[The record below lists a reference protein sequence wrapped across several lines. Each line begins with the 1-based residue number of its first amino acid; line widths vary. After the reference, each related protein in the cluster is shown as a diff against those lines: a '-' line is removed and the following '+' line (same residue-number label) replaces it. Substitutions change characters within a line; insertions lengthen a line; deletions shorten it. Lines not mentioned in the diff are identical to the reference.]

1 MFQATIRSLMCSS
14 KTKQTFKAMQY
25 SKRTYYT
32 DRKAAAVKGIDERTF
47 KFQNNVK
54 NVQKRDKKVNP

>member
-1 MFQATIRSLMCSS
+1 MCSS
-14 KTKQTFKAMQY
+14 KTEQTFKAMQY

-47 KFQNNVK
+47 KFETNVK
-54 NVQKRDKKVNP
+54 NVQKRDKKSKPLKKS